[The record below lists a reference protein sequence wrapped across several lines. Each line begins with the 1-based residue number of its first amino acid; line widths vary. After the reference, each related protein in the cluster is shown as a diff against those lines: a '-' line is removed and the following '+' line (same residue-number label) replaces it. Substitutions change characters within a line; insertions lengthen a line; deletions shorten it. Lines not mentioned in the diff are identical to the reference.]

1 MLLSDIHNSIL
12 RGSDTL
18 GSRHFL
24 EEPGFLHALFGMKL
38 YEKFYRLVAL
48 ADKAESIEEVD
59 LETFKNI
66 LLKATEVA
74 TEDFEAVR
82 GIPVENRLGAILA
95 NFEKPFDFLEVD
107 NVDHGLFT
115 IH

>member
-1 MLLSDIHNSIL
+1 MLLSDIHNNIL
-12 RGSDTL
+12 RSSDTL

-38 YEKFYRLVAL
+38 YEKFYRFVATVP
-48 ADKAESIEEVD
+48 AIDEMDDK
-59 LETFKNI
+59 TFVMV
-66 LLKATEVA
+66 LLRAAEVA
-74 TEDFEAVR
+74 TEDFTAIQNTTLEQ
-82 GIPVENRLGAILA
+82 RLSAIVA
-95 NFEKPFDFLEVD
+95 NYEKPFDFLEVD